1 MRSDKAKSGMERAP
15 HRSLLRAT
23 GHSDREIDKP
33 WVGVVNS
40 FNEIIPGHRHL
51 NQIAEAVKQGVYAAG
66 GTPFEF
72 PTVGVCD
79 GIAMGH
85 QGMKYSLPSRELIAE
100 SIEIMAKAH
109 QFDALVFIPNCDKIV
124 PGMLMAA
131 GNLNIPSIVVSGG
144 PMLAGKF
151 KGDRVDLKTVFEG
164 VGAAA
169 SGKMSDEDLKEL
181 ESSAC
186 PTCGSC
192 AGMFTANTMNCITE
206 ALGLGLPGNGTV
218 PAVMGE
224 RIALARDAGNQ
235 VLDLL
240 EKDIKP
246 RDIVTPESIENA
258 IAVDVAL
265 GGSTNT
271 VLHIPAIAD
280 AFGIKIKL
288 DKFDEVSRQ
297 TPHICSMSPAGKHFI
312 EDLYYAGGIQ
322 AVLKVLDE
330 AGQINTDVLTATGGK
345 IEDNIAGVKVADNDV
360 IRPVD
365 NPYHEEGGLAILK
378 GNLAP
383 RGCVVKQSAVE
394 PEMYEHSGPARVFE
408 CEEDAD
414 EAIMNG
420 EIEPGDVVVI
430 RYEGP
435 KGGPGM
441 REMLGPTSALAGM
454 DLDTSVALLTDG
466 RFSGASRGAS
476 IGHISPEAAAGGPIA
491 IIEEGD
497 IIEISIP
504 ERKLNLKV
512 SDEEIERRLENWE
525 PREPEITDGYLR
537 RYSAFVR
544 SADTG
549 AIYEK

>member
-206 ALGLGLPGNGTV
+206 VLGLGLPGNGTV

-322 AVLKVLDE
+322 AVLKVLDQ
-330 AGQINTDVLTATGGK
+330 AGQINTDVLTATGDK
-345 IEDNIAGVKVADNDV
+345 IEDNIAGEKVADNDV